1 MQESRAFKIGY
12 YLLERG
18 KSTASELSE
27 QFEVSIRTIYR
38 DINTIGSAGIPIYTK
53 LKFDKS
59 MTFLVYDEFM
69 EQVMEDEQR
78 NLYVETNLPDNETI
92 YSYLLSFADCVEVI
106 EPCSIRERIKQKI
119 HAMQYEWKKHKKE
132 LYSAKN
138 FPILVNISAQK
149 FIMIRQPDF
158 ITQN

>member
-1 MQESRAFKIGY
+1 MQESRIFKTIY
-12 YLLERG
+12 YLLQKG
-18 KSTASELSE
+18 KSTVSERSE
-27 QFEVSIRTIYR
+27 QFEVSIRTIYQ
-38 DINTIGSAGIPIYTK
+38 DIDTINSAGIPMYTK
-53 LKFDKS
+53 
-59 MTFLVYDEFM
+59 
-69 EQVMEDEQR
+69 QR